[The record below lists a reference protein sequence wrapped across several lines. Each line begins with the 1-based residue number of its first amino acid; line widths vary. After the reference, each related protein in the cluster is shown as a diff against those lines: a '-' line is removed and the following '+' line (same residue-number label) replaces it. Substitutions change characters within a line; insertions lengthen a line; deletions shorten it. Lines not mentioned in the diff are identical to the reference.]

1 MKHVSS
7 TQKCFQSAKPNSV
20 NHLLFFSSSLYSKG
34 FASFSGSSLVSSF
47 CLLIW
52 QMIYIWN
59 VEFWVSN
66 SNILIPWQSLVIYS
80 TKQGRLLCKKPHHN
94 SHAQTEA
101 VTCKCKLYN
110 PLDFFFFL
118 FFLPSQSCEFQL
130 GFRRLLYFP
139 LIEGGK
145 LGETPL
151 SPLSIP
157 GQYLGI
163 VVFFSRS
170 ECILGFRTL
179 LQNSNQH
186 HSHFLNTSNQ

>member
-1 MKHVSS
+1 MFLFCVLGGVFCLLFFVFTVATMKHVSS

-110 PLDFFFFL
+110 PLDFFFF
-118 FFLPSQSCEFQL
+118 FFFYLVRAVSFNWVSGDCFIFPSLKVGNLE
-130 GFRRLLYFP
+130 RP
-139 LIEGGK
+139 
-145 LGETPL
+145 P
-151 SPLSIP
+151 
-157 GQYLGI
+157 
-163 VVFFSRS
+163 
-170 ECILGFRTL
+170 
-179 LQNSNQH
+179 
-186 HSHFLNTSNQ
+186 